1 MTKVGLKDTLA
12 LLAKGYSKKEID
24 ALAAIDEEQE
34 KKDPEVE
41 EKKDPEPEK
50 KDPEVEEKKD
60 PEPDYKKM
68 YEDLLKENQEKDA
81 QIKEIQK
88 ENVNE
93 NSLPDL
99 EKQYEEETNSLNE
112 AFKSFF

>member
-1 MTKVGLKDTLA
+1 
-12 LLAKGYSKKEID
+12 
-24 ALAAIDEEQE
+24 
-34 KKDPEVE
+34 
-41 EKKDPEPEK
+41 
-50 KDPEVEEKKD
+50 
-60 PEPDYKKM
+60 M

>member
-68 YEDLLKENQEKDA
+68 YEDLLKDNQEKDA

-112 AFKSFF
+112 AFKSFY

>member
-1 MTKVGLKDTLA
+1 MPKVGLKVTLA
-12 LLAKGYSKKEID
+12 MLAKGYTKKEID

-34 KKDPEVE
+34 NKDPEPE

-50 KDPEVEEKKD
+50 KDPEPEEKKD